1 MCFTPLPNLFF
12 SHLLPQIDDLIELK
26 VLLHIFWILYQKRGY
41 PKFVTFGELAADKTL
56 MGGIDEATQPTEA
69 LHHALKMAA
78 DQGILLYL
86 VVDKGGRRQELYFI
100 NTEASRQAVAKLE
113 SGALSLD
120 GALPQE
126 QPQPTGDRPDIFTLY
141 EQNIGLVTPL
151 VGEELKEA
159 ERLYP
164 SSWIEQAF
172 REAVSLNKR
181 NWRYIRR
188 ILERWSTEGKENGE
202 PGRNSTQKAGPSRY
216 LKGKYGHLVKH

>member
-12 SHLLPQIDDLIELK
+12 SHLLPQINDLIELK

-56 MGGIDEATQPTEA
+56 MRGIDEVTQQA
-69 LHHALKMAA
+69 LRHALNMAV
-78 DQGILLYL
+78 DQGILLYS
-86 VVDKGGRRQELYFI
+86 VVDEGGERQELYFI
-100 NTEASRQAVAKLE
+100 NTEASRQAVAKLG
-113 SGALSLD
+113 SGAPSLG
-120 GALPQE
+120 GALPLE
-126 QPQPTGDRPDIFTLY
+126 EPQMSGDRADIFTLY

-151 VGEELKEA
+151 ISEELKEA

-164 SSWIEQAF
+164 FSWIEQAF

-181 NWRYIRR
+181 NWRYICR
-188 ILERWSTEGKENGE
+188 ILERWSMEGKEDGE
-202 PGRNSTQKAGPSRY
+202 SGGNSTQKASPSRY

>member
-1 MCFTPLPNLFF
+1 MYFTPLPNLFF
-12 SHLLPQIDDLIELK
+12 KELLPQIDDLTELK
-26 VLLHIFWILYQKRGY
+26 VLLHIFWVLSQKQGY
-41 PKFVTFGELAADKTL
+41 PKFVTFAELAADRTL
-56 MGGIDEATQPTEA
+56 VRGIDEASQEA
-69 LHHALKMAA
+69 LHHALEKAVG
-78 DQGILLYL
+78 QGVLLYL
-86 VVDKGGRRQELYFI
+86 VVDKGGKRQELYFI
-100 NTEASRQAVAKLE
+100 NTQAGREAVAKLE
-113 SGALSLD
+113 SGALSLG
-120 GALPQE
+120 GALLQE
-126 QPQPTGDRPDIFTLY
+126 EPQPATDRPNIFTLY

-151 VGEELKEA
+151 IGEELKEA

-202 PGRNSTQKAGPSRY
+202 SGGDFTQKTGPGRY